1 MCLEKTI
8 KERLTE
14 IETVMENNRNQIL
27 ELRKQNEML
36 EVVQDELQGVIQKEE
51 KLVAKSEKTKLVAKK
66 KPALKKATK
75 KKVLSSGLQQALSK
89 NRASSVSYDQI
100 ADAYHLLVNN
110 SSGGPVLGMDLL
122 TAVNSAIPNKKE
134 HLNTGRFWGKI
145 RATKRSPYPEL
156 AALFDVSGKPGNL
169 MITLNENAY
178 AAIAK

>member
-36 EVVQDELQGVIQKEE
+36 EVVQDELQGVILKEE
-51 KLVAKSEKTKLVAKK
+51 KLAEKAPARRKPAKSAKAKK
-66 KPALKKATK
+66 KEKEI
-75 KKVLSSGLQQALSK
+75 SSGLQQALSK

-110 SSGGPVLGMDLL
+110 SNGGPVLGMDLL

-134 HLNTGRFWGKI
+134 HLNTDRFWGKI

-169 MITLNENAY
+169 MIELNEKAY